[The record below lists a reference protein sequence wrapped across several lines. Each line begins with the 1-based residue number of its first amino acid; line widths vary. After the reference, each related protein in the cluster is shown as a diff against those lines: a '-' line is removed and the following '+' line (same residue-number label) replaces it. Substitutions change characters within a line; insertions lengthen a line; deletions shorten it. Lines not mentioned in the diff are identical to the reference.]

1 MTLYQILAKALSSK
15 GITYSLQFGDLNGFP
30 SYTLSPY
37 KYRERKILRICM
49 GRDELKDFIIKNSD
63 LLWENEHALG
73 IWESGNFIYL
83 DVVKIFRKD
92 YTTEDELQK
101 LLVEHS
107 QEAAW
112 DLEHNLLI
120 PRRDA

>member
-1 MTLYQILAKALSSK
+1 
-15 GITYSLQFGDLNGFP
+15 
-30 SYTLSPY
+30 
-37 KYRERKILRICM
+37 M

-92 YTTEDELQK
+92 YIICFVNNRSIIDF
-101 LLVEHS
+101 
-107 QEAAW
+107 
-112 DLEHNLLI
+112 
-120 PRRDA
+120 